1 MALHFL
7 EHPLEK
13 SRVPPY
19 NGEKPPR
26 RVRMETVLTRRR
38 NVALLAILCCCL
50 WGSATPFIK
59 MGYGLFGIDTS
70 DTASLI
76 LFAGIRF
83 TLAGVLVVLMGS
95 VPRKKFLRPK
105 KTSWG
110 MVLRLCL
117 FQTVMQYVC
126 YYIGLAHASS
136 VKTSILNSAGTFFCI
151 LVASLVFHQETLRPY
166 KVAGCLVGFA
176 GVVLV
181 NLTPQGFGGS
191 VSFLGEGFVLL
202 AALAYAISSTLLKGY
217 SQRESTVVLSGY
229 QFMLGGAIMAAAGF
243 LCGGELHPQALKALP
258 VLGYLAFLSAAAY
271 SIWGMLLQYNP
282 VSRVAIF
289 GFLNPIVG
297 VLLSALLLRER
308 LAIGWGQ
315 CLAALALV
323 STGIFIINRPQKD
336 A

>member
-1 MALHFL
+1 
-7 EHPLEK
+7 
-13 SRVPPY
+13 
-19 NGEKPPR
+19 
-26 RVRMETVLTRRR
+26 METVLTRRR

-191 VSFLGEGFVLL
+191 VSFWRPLPMPFPPRSSRAIPSGRVPWSS
-202 AALAYAISSTLLKGY
+202 AATSLCWAGPLWPRRACS
-217 SQRESTVVLSGY
+217 
-229 QFMLGGAIMAAAGF
+229 AAG
-243 LCGGELHPQALKALP
+243 
-258 VLGYLAFLSAAAY
+258 S
-271 SIWGMLLQYNP
+271 SIP
-282 VSRVAIF
+282 
-289 GFLNPIVG
+289 
-297 VLLSALLLRER
+297 
-308 LAIGWGQ
+308 
-315 CLAALALV
+315 
-323 STGIFIINRPQKD
+323 RP
-336 A
+336 